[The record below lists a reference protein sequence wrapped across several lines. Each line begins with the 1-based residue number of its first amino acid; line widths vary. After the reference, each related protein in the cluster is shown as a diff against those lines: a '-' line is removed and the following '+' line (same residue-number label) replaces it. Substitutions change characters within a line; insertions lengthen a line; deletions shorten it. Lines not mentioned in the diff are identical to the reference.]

1 MIRLETVDPGLVAL
15 VEGAADDRRRGAALA
30 AAEFARA
37 RSGLSNGRVET
48 LLRLVGSGMV
58 GDTAE
63 RRAVEAVVES
73 LDERQWD
80 LQDRV
85 DAGDAA
91 VADYLQAFA
100 QARAAS
106 SAAFAADPDARVA
119 ALEALYEAH
128 AAVDDLDGLRR
139 AVIPT
144 LT

>member
-1 MIRLETVDPGLVAL
+1 M
-15 VEGAADDRRRGAALA
+15 A
-30 AAEFARA
+30 AAEFATA
-37 RSGLSNGRVET
+37 QSGLSDDRVEE
-48 LLRLVGSGMV
+48 LLRMVSYGKV

-85 DAGDAA
+85 DAGDAS
-91 VADYLQAFA
+91 VAEHLRAFA

-106 SAAFAADPDARVA
+106 SAAFAANRDARTA
-119 ALEALYEAH
+119 ALEAMYEAH
-128 AAVDDLDGLRR
+128 AAADDLDGLRR
-139 AVIPT
+139 VVIPI